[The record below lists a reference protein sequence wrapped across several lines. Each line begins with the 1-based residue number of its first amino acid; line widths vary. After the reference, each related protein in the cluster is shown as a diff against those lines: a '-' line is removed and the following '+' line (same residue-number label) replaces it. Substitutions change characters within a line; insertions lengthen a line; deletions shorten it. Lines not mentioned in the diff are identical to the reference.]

1 MEQIQFVCAFLSFQS
16 TPQNPPNKRLLVC
29 KEFSTF
35 LEKADIF
42 LLYKGPFG
50 KFPLITGF
58 SRAMIGT
65 VHSSSRALVGMW
77 AGELQLRIFKS
88 VFIFILLSVL
98 YLINSVSAPYL
109 QLLIQCICSSIRVCC
124 RCILLICTALN
135 KPPPNAKLML
145 NEKH

>member
-42 LLYKGPFG
+42 LLYKGPFC

-58 SRAMIGT
+58 SWAMIGT
-65 VHSSSRALVGMW
+65 VDNSSTALVGMW
-77 AGELQLRIFKS
+77 AGELQLRIFKKTAEMFRCIHIYS
-88 VFIFILLSVL
+88 TVYTVSDQQCINTIPPTVNSVL
-98 YLINSVSAPYL
+98 L
-109 QLLIQCICSSIRVCC
+109 
-124 RCILLICTALN
+124 
-135 KPPPNAKLML
+135 
-145 NEKH
+145 